1 MPTKPKVTAVDIE
14 AALADRYR
22 RTGSGFLPQIE
33 VDDPHGLLRLD
44 GVGLEWSYRRMWIS
58 GFEIKVSRSDFL
70 RDAKYTLYR
79 NYVDDMTLVCPARMI
94 DRDELPD
101 GIGLLWYDP
110 HAKPGRPRLRYRRKP
125 EPSNGDTRQVEQ
137 QLLRRLTRADVP
149 AGRYGRYESAR
160 QYVEEKTALKNIG
173 EALGSKMA
181 RRITELERLQE
192 PSHRRAMEDRA
203 EAYDRLVGILNAHGF
218 DQITLTS
225 RGTQLDHGLARLDRA
240 LTASAPVEAID
251 RETRYAI
258 DTLKYLREL
267 VGLDREQ
274 EEKELL

>member
-1 MPTKPKVTAVDIE
+1 MKSKVTAVDIE

-44 GVGLEWSYRRMWIS
+44 GVGLEWSYKRMWLS
-58 GFEIKVSRSDFL
+58 GFEIKISRSDFL
-70 RDAKYTLYR
+70 RDAKYALYR

-110 HAKPGRPRLRYRRKP
+110 EAKPGRPRLRYRRKP
-125 EPSNGDTRQVEQ
+125 EPSHGDTRQVEQ
-137 QLLRRLTRADVP
+137 QILRRLTRLDAP
-149 AGRYGRYESAR
+149 AGRYGHYESAR
-160 QYVEEKTALKNIG
+160 QYVEEKTALKGIG

-192 PSHRRAMEDRA
+192 PSHRQAMEERA
-203 EAYDRLVGILNAHGF
+203 AAYDRLVSILNGHGF
-218 DQITLTS
+218 DQITRSS
-225 RGTQLDHGLARLDRA
+225 RGTQLDHGLACLDKA
-240 LTASAPVEAID
+240 LSANAPVETID

-258 DTLKYLREL
+258 NTLKYLREL
-267 VGLDREQ
+267 VGLDRDQNGRETA
-274 EEKELL
+274 